1 MVSRVGKTLVI
12 AEKPSVGRDI
22 AAALPGAFKKE
33 EGWLESDDTVVTWAV
48 GHLVE
53 LVNPEEYDPRFKRWR
68 MDDLPIVP
76 EVFRLQP
83 RDSKASKQLGVI
95 RKLLKRADV
104 ERVVNACDAGRE
116 GELIFAYTYENAGAG
131 KPVQRLWLNSMTK
144 TAITNAFGH
153 LRPGEELKPLE
164 EAARSRSEADWL
176 VGMNATR
183 AATIRLRRAF
193 DGAVSLGRV
202 QTPTLAMLV
211 RRELEIQGFTA
222 EPYWLVEATFAAT
235 GERVYAGRYLGGR
248 RLGKQEAAEAIV
260 AACTGRP
267 GEITKLEKSEERAL
281 PELLYDLTALQ
292 RHANTLY
299 GFSARRTLGAAQKL
313 YEDKKLLTYPRTSS
327 RYLSSDLIEDIRPT
341 AALVGANR
349 EYARGAEY
357 VVGLRDLPL
366 GRIVN
371 DAKVTDHHAIIP
383 TRSEQRLEKLS
394 DDELKVYDLVARRFL
409 AAFHP
414 EAVFERTRV
423 ETTVAEHVFRT
434 SGRVLV
440 EAGWKAVYGEE
451 PRDPNAPEDDEG
463 GDQFLPKLE
472 QGEDVETRRVE
483 ALAKMTQPP
492 RRYTEASLL
501 AGMETAGKDIEDE
514 RLREAMKDSGIGT
527 PATRASIIERLIQV
541 GYVERDGRALVATPK
556 GIQVIGLLGEHAL
569 TSPELTGGWEH
580 RLAEI
585 EAGKDS
591 REAFMRDIV
600 EFTEATVAELDKLK
614 EVTIE
619 RANLGPCPICGRDV
633 LENRKGYSCWTKDDP
648 GCGFVI
654 WKVKAGKTL
663 PPSIVRELMETRR
676 TAEQVRGFRGRSGR
690 SFNAKL
696 KLLQN
701 EEGRWRV
708 DFDEEWATGVRPEAA
723 DEGAAESAEAAA
735 AAE

>member
-53 LVNPEEYDPRFKRWR
+53 LVNPEEYDPKFKRWR

-104 ERVVNACDAGRE
+104 ERVINACDAGRE
-116 GELIFAYTYENAGAG
+116 GELIFAYTYENTGAG

-211 RRELEIQGFTA
+211 RRELEIQGFTS

-235 GERVYAGRYLGGR
+235 GERVYAGRYLGGK
-248 RLGKQEAAEAIV
+248 RLPKQDAADAVV

-267 GEITKLEKSEERAL
+267 GEITKLEKTEERAL

-327 RYLSSDLIEDIRPT
+327 RYLSSDLVEDIRPT
-341 AALVGANR
+341 AALVGAEPR
-349 EYARGAEY
+349 
-357 VVGLRDLPL
+357 V
-366 GRIVN
+366 
-371 DAKVTDHHAIIP
+371 
-383 TRSEQRLEKLS
+383 
-394 DDELKVYDLVARRFL
+394 
-409 AAFHP
+409 
-414 EAVFERTRV
+414 RTR
-423 ETTVAEHVFRT
+423 
-434 SGRVLV
+434 
-440 EAGWKAVYGEE
+440 
-451 PRDPNAPEDDEG
+451 
-463 GDQFLPKLE
+463 
-472 QGEDVETRRVE
+472 RRVRR
-483 ALAKMTQPP
+483 QPP
-492 RRYTEASLL
+492 RSAARPRRQRRQGDGPPRDHPDA
-501 AGMETAGKDIEDE
+501 
-514 RLREAMKDSGIGT
+514 LR
-527 PATRASIIERLIQV
+527 AT
-541 GYVERDGRALVATPK
+541 
-556 GIQVIGLLGEHAL
+556 
-569 TSPELTGGWEH
+569 
-580 RLAEI
+580 
-585 EAGKDS
+585 S
-591 REAFMRDIV
+591 REAERRRAQGLRPRRPPLPRGLPPRGRVRAHARRDDRRRARLSH
-600 EFTEATVAELDKLK
+600 ERPRAGRGRLEGRLRRGVARP
-614 EVTIE
+614 E
-619 RANLGPCPICGRDV
+619 RAGGR
-633 LENRKGYSCWTKDDP
+633 
-648 GCGFVI
+648 
-654 WKVKAGKTL
+654 
-663 PPSIVRELMETRR
+663 
-676 TAEQVRGFRGRSGR
+676 RGR
-690 SFNAKL
+690 
-696 KLLQN
+696 
-701 EEGRWRV
+701 
-708 DFDEEWATGVRPEAA
+708 RPVP
-723 DEGAAESAEAAA
+723 AEARAGGRRRDA
-735 AAE
+735 PRSTRSRR